1 MKKRMLPALISLA
14 LIFSLSWAQEK
25 TLSKPGVLDSEEI
38 LTGQPLSRYKT
49 VIIRDFGFEKTRYEN
64 FNKEEMERF
73 TPLKPSLVS
82 LLSDEFVRKLKAEN
96 LFEKVERGGEPSQDA
111 IVLEGQFTKID
122 AGNRALKFWVGFG
135 AGKSTVEVKGRLIE
149 AATGRELA
157 LFIQDRHSPASMSD
171 LEAVLSSDTKN
182 LAQDLAKFI
191 VKLYK

>member
-1 MKKRMLPALISLA
+1 MKKQLLTVLVSLV
-14 LIFSLSWAQEK
+14 LMFSLSYAQER

-38 LTGQPLSRYKT
+38 LTGQPLSKYKT
-49 VIIRDFGFEKTRYEN
+49 VMIRDFSFEGTRYDR

-73 TPLKPSLVS
+73 SSLRSSLIS
-82 LLSDEFVRKLKAEN
+82 LLSEEFVRKLKAEN
-96 LFEKVERGGEPSQDA
+96 LFEKVQRGGEPAQDA
-111 IVLEGQFTKID
+111 IILEGQFIKID

-149 AATGRELA
+149 AATGKELA
-157 LFIQDRHSPASMSD
+157 LFVQDRHSPADLSD

-191 VKLYK
+191 IKLYK